1 MLKRVEVNTF
11 QKSHDSRLRDLAY
24 VWNQGSLIKFL
35 INRYR
40 WYLYPKMNKVAPF
53 PLHVDIETT
62 AKCNLQCPMCPSR
75 HLPDDEYGVYDH
87 MDFELFKRIVDE
99 CAGKGIF
106 SVRLSW
112 RGEPLV
118 NPKFDAY
125 VHYAKMVKKIPN
137 VSFLTNG
144 SLLKGRI
151 AEKLV
156 EYGVDYISVS
166 IDGLRDVYEK
176 IRYPV
181 KLETVLNNLARL
193 KAMKRRKG
201 LEKPV
206 VRITALWP
214 AIAKDPRAFY
224 QTMRPVCD
232 KVVYNPLKDYS
243 VTEPVKTDFICQF
256 PWERLFVGFDGD
268 VHPCSNTKDPFVVG
282 SVQDDSLEEIWHS
295 SGMGELRRLHMD
307 LRRMEIFPCNRCSYG
322 IDYAKLWKDRDWA
335 DWNPKE
341 LLPT

>member
-1 MLKRVEVNTF
+1 ML
-11 QKSHDSRLRDLAY
+11 
-24 VWNQGSLIKFL
+24 
-35 INRYR
+35 
-40 WYLYPKMNKVAPF
+40 
-53 PLHVDIETT
+53 TT
-62 AKCNLQCPMCPSR
+62 
-75 HLPDDEYGVYDH
+75 Y
-87 MDFELFKRIVDE
+87 
-99 CAGKGIF
+99 
-106 SVRLSW
+106 
-112 RGEPLV
+112 
-118 NPKFDAY
+118 
-125 VHYAKMVKKIPN
+125 
-137 VSFLTNG
+137 
-144 SLLKGRI
+144 
-151 AEKLV
+151 
-156 EYGVDYISVS
+156 
-166 IDGLRDVYEK
+166 VYEK

-193 KAMKRRKG
+193 KEMKRRKG
-201 LEKPV
+201 VEKPV

-224 QTMRPVCD
+224 QTMHPVCD

-243 VTEPVKTDFICQF
+243 VTEPVKTVFICQF